1 MDVIWLDN
9 LLVNFVVLRLTWKI
23 SGNNAPVWR
32 LWCSACIG
40 ACYAI
45 LLILPGFSIL
55 SAVLLKIMLSLTM
68 LLVGFRIRSFS
79 EGLKLLACFYG
90 VTFLMGGAAF
100 GLYYFFNADIEVSK
114 GIFIIK
120 DFPIKI
126 IIYSLVFGI
135 MLYRWL
141 WSLLQLRINHRQ
153 LVYKVE
159 VNFGED
165 SVILDAYLDT
175 GNELA
180 DPVTGRPVMVVEFES
195 IKNILPVEI
204 QMIYLEGKEQQ
215 LDYVTNILSES
226 TWVSRFFIVPYR
238 TINTSDDYLLA
249 FRPDR
254 IRILAEESWAETR
267 QTLVGISS
275 HKLSADDS
283 YQALIQAQIV
293 P

>member
-55 SAVLLKIMLSLTM
+55 SVVLLKIMLSLTM

-100 GLYYFFNADIEVSK
+100 GLYYFFNADIEISK

>member
-141 WSLLQLRINHRQ
+141 WSLLKLRINHRQ

-204 QMIYLEGKEQQ
+204 QMIYLEGKERQ

-238 TINTSDDYLLA
+238 TINTFDDYLLA